1 MNLSIGE
8 VIVPIQSQDNISLDP
23 IDNVRLEM
31 GYYLV
36 DIYDYYGL

>member
-1 MNLSIGE
+1 MKLLCPFSLNLTS
-8 VIVPIQSQDNISLDP
+8 VYNP

-31 GYYLV
+31 RYYLV